1 MRKFGHFKIS
11 IIQIFYFNTHS
22 KLIYYQT
29 DVRFPDEDEV
39 FKEVRM
45 VKCISV
51 KNKNKNKKQ
60 PPDLD
65 WNTTTGFMTIWF
77 NLNVFMRLFRK

>member
-11 IIQIFYFNTHS
+11 KFYFNTHS

-29 DVRFPDEDEV
+29 DVWFQDEDEA

-51 KNKNKNKKQ
+51 
-60 PPDLD
+60 
-65 WNTTTGFMTIWF
+65 
-77 NLNVFMRLFRK
+77 